1 MSGLCYEV
9 PHTACSTTLGP
20 LMSVVLSATV
30 SSSAMPNVN
39 TGDPV
44 TISFLAESTPL
55 YRDCMTPAGDQGP
68 VFDGI
73 SPYKVCP
80 KDFSIAFPSSGV
92 TARYLPPKPPPTT
105 TLALDPGGA
114 GFQKPPPD
122 KPTTTAPAPVAGNS
136 TRNATAAPA
145 VVVAPPPP
153 PPPSPSLW
161 FALMRACDTELRI
174 ARGRSEVGT
183 PRTRLAV
190 RTSPMAAA
198 GAWCT
203 TAFG

>member
-30 SSSAMPNVN
+30 SSSSMPNVK

-44 TISFLAESTPL
+44 MISFLAESTPL

-92 TARYLPPKPPPTT
+92 TARYLPPKPPPHRLTT
-105 TLALDPGGA
+105 T
-114 GFQKPPPD
+114 
-122 KPTTTAPAPVAGNS
+122 
-136 TRNATAAPA
+136 
-145 VVVAPPPP
+145 
-153 PPPSPSLW
+153 
-161 FALMRACDTELRI
+161 
-174 ARGRSEVGT
+174 
-183 PRTRLAV
+183 
-190 RTSPMAAA
+190 
-198 GAWCT
+198 
-203 TAFG
+203 